1 MDTKS
6 QKTNIIINEIRFW
19 KQNKMLPDHYCDYL
33 LALYNQGEDLE
44 ETGSKKSKIPM
55 TAFFTS
61 VLVIA
66 LIPFSLF
73 VIYFTELSFV
83 LQTAILAGFVVLLI
97 FSGIYYSNKELVL
110 PVILI
115 TTAMIVLIYSIHL
128 SDSIFRGS
136 QFVTYVVLFCNCFL
150 WLLSGIYLRLLYFTI
165 AGVAG
170 LFILIVSIAV

>member
-19 KQNKMLPDHYCDYL
+19 KQNKMLPDQYCDYL
-33 LALYNQGEDLE
+33 LALYNQGNDTE
-44 ETGSKKSKIPM
+44 EPGREPSKHMRAYFLS
-55 TAFFTS
+55 A
-61 VLVIA
+61 LLIA

-97 FSGIYYSNKELVL
+97 FTGIYYSNKEMVL
-110 PVILI
+110 PVIYI
-115 TTAMIVLIYSIHL
+115 TTALIILIYTVYLTDKVFQGGKLI
-128 SDSIFRGS
+128 
-136 QFVTYVVLFCNCFL
+136 TYIVLFCNCFL
-150 WLLSGIYLRLLYFTI
+150 WSLTGLYLRLLYLTL

-170 LFILIVSIAV
+170 AFILIVSIAI